1 MGAHRDGTMVLPP
14 GPCGCDTAP
23 MSGRLLGFVGVCVL
37 LTFVPGVDT
46 AMVTRSVL
54 ARGTRA
60 GVRTSLGAASGLFVH
75 AAAVALGVSVLLARS
90 AAAFEAL
97 KLAGACY
104 LVILGVLEL
113 RGSMGSGHHQG
124 DERDPEPPGPA
135 PGRARRGRFGPFA
148 QGLLANLTNPKAAL
162 LFLTLLPQF
171 LPPSSTGRALPLA
184 LALAMIPATCSFTGL
199 SLYALGV
206 GRLRPLLRRPRV
218 RRLQDRV
225 IGVVFIGLGARLAA
239 ERI

>member
-1 MGAHRDGTMVLPP
+1 
-14 GPCGCDTAP
+14 

-60 GVRTSLGAASGLFVH
+60 GVRTALGAASGLFVH

-90 AAAFEAL
+90 TAAFEAL
-97 KLAGACY
+97 KLCGACY
-104 LVILGVLEL
+104 LVVLGILEL
-113 RGSMGSGHHQG
+113 RGSRRFGRHAG
-124 DERDPEPPGPA
+124 ERDPEPGGPA
-135 PGRARRGRFGPFA
+135 PGRARRTRVGPFA

-184 LALAMIPATCSFTGL
+184 LALATIPATCSFTGL
-199 SLYALGV
+199 SLYALGI
-206 GRLRPLLRRPRV
+206 GRLRPLLQRPRV